1 MEVTMIGA
9 IIQARCESIRFP
21 NKILTKI
28 NNKTIIE
35 LLIERIEKSKFLD
48 KIIVATSTHKANTK
62 LINILK
68 ERNIDYFIGSQKNVL
83 SRYYETAKKFKL
95 KTIIRLTGD
104 NPLVD
109 NNIIDDFIQEF
120 KSYNYDYLSDSVPPT
135 YPDGIDVEIF
145 KFKALKK
152 EFLKKRS
159 SFENEHVTPGIK
171 NNKKNKI
178 GKKKLKEN
186 FSFLRLTLDEQND
199 YKCINKIFR
208 HFHPRINFTLNDITQ
223 LYKKKPNIFK
233 TNMSIKRDEG
243 SQMTTGN
250 KMWKRA
256 LKSLPNG
263 NMFFS
268 KNPNLTLPELWPTY
282 YSKAKGYKIWDLDNK
297 LLNDFYL
304 MGVGTNLLGYANKEI
319 DNSVI
324 KNIQKSNMSSLNS
337 VEEILL
343 AEKLINLH
351 PWSSYATFARTGGEA
366 NSMAIRIGRAYAN
379 KGKIAICGYH
389 GWHDWYLAANL
400 KDPKKLDQ
408 HLLSGLKTNG
418 VAKNLSGSTL
428 SFNYN
433 DFYSFEKI
441 IKNNNDL
448 GIVIME
454 VMRNEPPKDNFL
466 DKIRDICNRKKIV
479 LIFDECSSGFRENFG
494 GLHLNYNVNPD
505 ICMFGKALGNGYAI
519 TSLVGKEKIMKKARE
534 SFISSTFWSE
544 RIGYTAA
551 LKTLEIMER
560 IKSWEKVS
568 KLGSDIKKIWRTLS
582 KSYEL
587 DINIAGLN
595 AIPNFSFNSKNH
607 LKYKTYI
614 TQEMLKHKILAS
626 NVVYMSVAHDQK
638 IIKNYKDKITKIF
651 AKIKDCENGK
661 SIDKLLKTKVCQSTF
676 KRLN

>member
-1 MEVTMIGA
+1 
-9 IIQARCESIRFP
+9 
-21 NKILTKI
+21 
-28 NNKTIIE
+28 
-35 LLIERIEKSKFLD
+35 
-48 KIIVATSTHKANTK
+48 
-62 LINILK
+62 
-68 ERNIDYFIGSQKNVL
+68 
-83 SRYYETAKKFKL
+83 
-95 KTIIRLTGD
+95 
-104 NPLVD
+104 
-109 NNIIDDFIQEF
+109 
-120 KSYNYDYLSDSVPPT
+120 
-135 YPDGIDVEIF
+135 
-145 KFKALKK
+145 
-152 EFLKKRS
+152 
-159 SFENEHVTPGIK
+159 
-171 NNKKNKI
+171 
-178 GKKKLKEN
+178 
-186 FSFLRLTLDEQND
+186 
-199 YKCINKIFR
+199 
-208 HFHPRINFTLNDITQ
+208 
-223 LYKKKPNIFK
+223 
-233 TNMSIKRDEG
+233 
-243 SQMTTGN
+243 
-250 KMWKRA
+250 
-256 LKSLPNG
+256 
-263 NMFFS
+263 
-268 KNPNLTLPELWPTY
+268 
-282 YSKAKGYKIWDLDNK
+282 
-297 LLNDFYL
+297 
-304 MGVGTNLLGYANKEI
+304 
-319 DNSVI
+319 
-324 KNIQKSNMSSLNS
+324 
-337 VEEILL
+337 
-343 AEKLINLH
+343 
-351 PWSSYATFARTGGEA
+351 
-366 NSMAIRIGRAYAN
+366 
-379 KGKIAICGYH
+379 
-389 GWHDWYLAANL
+389 
-400 KDPKKLDQ
+400 
-408 HLLSGLKTNG
+408 
-418 VAKNLSGSTL
+418 
-428 SFNYN
+428 
-433 DFYSFEKI
+433 
-441 IKNNNDL
+441 
-448 GIVIME
+448 ME